1 MRLILKWL
9 ITAAA
14 LYVAAAL
21 FSGIQVADQQS
32 LLIAALVIGLVNAL
46 VKPIVVVLT
55 LPITFVTLG
64 FFYLVVNAGMLLLAA
79 RITPGFELDG
89 FWTAFFGAIVIS
101 LISMALGSVLPD
113 EKGGRGPG

>member
-1 MRLILKWL
+1 MRLIVKWL

-21 FSGIQVADQQS
+21 VSGIDVADQRS

-46 VKPIVVVLT
+46 LKPFVVLLT

-64 FFYLVVNAGMLLLAA
+64 LFYLFVNAGMLALAA
-79 RITPGFELDG
+79 RITPGFELAG
-89 FWTAFFGAIVIS
+89 FWSAFFGAIVIS
-101 LISMALGSVLPD
+101 LVSMALGSLLPD
-113 EKGGRGPG
+113 QRGKEAA

>member
-1 MRLILKWL
+1 MRLIVKWL

-21 FSGIQVADQQS
+21 VSGIDVADQQS

-46 VKPIVVVLT
+46 LKPLIVLLT

-64 FFYLVVNAGMLLLAA
+64 LFYLVVNAGMLAIAA
-79 RITPGFELDG
+79 RLTPGFELGG
-89 FWTAFFGAIVIS
+89 FWSAFFGAIVIS
-101 LISMALGSVLPD
+101 LVSMALGSLLPD
-113 EKGGRGPG
+113 RRRREAE